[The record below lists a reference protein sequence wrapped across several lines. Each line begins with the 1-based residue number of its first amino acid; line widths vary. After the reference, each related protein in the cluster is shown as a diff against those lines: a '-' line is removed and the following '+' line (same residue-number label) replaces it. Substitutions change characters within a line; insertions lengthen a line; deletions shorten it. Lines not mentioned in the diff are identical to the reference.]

1 MKINNILGRY
11 GVMSTQLIYYVCDG
25 ETWRTASTTDDYV
38 GSSDDLRDGFMHFS
52 TKAQVRTSVA
62 LHRAGQVGLV
72 LLIVAT
78 EALGPDLKWE
88 SSRGGQLF
96 PHFYGKLPRNAVLE
110 IIELPLG
117 PDGTHEFPDGYPGL
131 DASVL

>member
-1 MKINNILGRY
+1 MNNILGPY
-11 GVMSTQLIYYVCDG
+11 DGMSDQLIYYVCDG
-25 ETWRTASTTDDYV
+25 ETWRTESTTDDYV

-78 EALGPDLKWE
+78 ETLGPDLKWE
-88 SSRGGQLF
+88 PSRGGQLF

-117 PDGTHEFPDGYPGL
+117 PDGMHEFPDGYPGL
-131 DASVL
+131 DVSVL

>member
-1 MKINNILGRY
+1 MNNILGHY
-11 GVMSTQLIYYVCDG
+11 DGMSDQLIYYVCDG
-25 ETWRTASTTDDYV
+25 ETWRTESTTDDYV

-72 LLIVAT
+72 LLIVET
-78 EALGPDLKWE
+78 EALGTGLKWE
-88 SSRGGQLF
+88 PSRGGQLF
-96 PHFYGKLPRNAVLE
+96 PHFYGKMPRNAVLE

-117 PDGTHEFPDGYPGL
+117 PDGTHEFPVGYPGL
-131 DASVL
+131 DVSVL